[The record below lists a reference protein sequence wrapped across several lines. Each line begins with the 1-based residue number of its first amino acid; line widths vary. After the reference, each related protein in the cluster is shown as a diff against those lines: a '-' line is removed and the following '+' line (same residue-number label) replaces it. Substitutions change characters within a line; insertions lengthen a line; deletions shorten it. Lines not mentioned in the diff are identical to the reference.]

1 MCAQDI
7 KEIVVEFDGEDL
19 SKYGLFPV
27 FTWYLTDV
35 IHLPEYFAQVSVNR
49 KRNHKRAKK
58 GKKPEYTDVQIC
70 SLRSA
75 VYFVNRHGIGSH
87 LRLWHWLY
95 QIDDALKT
103 EPQVAIL

>member
-7 KEIVVEFDGEDL
+7 KDIVVEFDGEDL

-49 KRNHKRAKK
+49 KRNHKRTRK
-58 GKKPEYTDVQIC
+58 GKNPDYTDVQMCMGFVAI
-70 SLRSA
+70 A
-75 VYFVNRHGIGSH
+75 VCGIP
-87 LRLWHWLY
+87 RLY

-103 EPQVAIL
+103 ELQVAIL